1 MMVLYAPPRGFF
13 YARRIAAVSSP
24 AKSSKT
30 GLTAAQERY
39 CRERAKGLEQA
50 DAYRKANPRSTAT
63 RKTQGESASRM
74 ERLEPIRR
82 RIAELQAQVDA
93 GLIPTLEQIQGD
105 LVKIASDESKPDGV
119 RLKAYDQLTRMRGG
133 YDDRVRVTG
142 QVTLDGR
149 FGQISDI
156 LPPPGQE

>member
-1 MMVLYAPPRGFF
+1 MRA
-13 YARRIAAVSSP
+13 

-50 DAYRKANPRSTAT
+50 AAYKKANPRSVAT
-63 RKTQGESASRM
+63 KKTQAEQACRM
-74 ERLEPIRR
+74 EALEPIRN

-93 GLIPTLEQIQGD
+93 GLIPTLEQIQSD
-105 LVKIASDESKPDGV
+105 IAQIAADKSKSDGV

-133 YDDRVRVTG
+133 YTDHVAVTA
-142 QVTLDGR
+142 QVSLDGR
-149 FGQISDI
+149 GGALADL
-156 LPPPGQE
+156 LPPPSDSDA